1 MLLSL
6 KLQNLATIKELDV
19 EFSSGFSIMTGETG
33 AGKSIMI
40 DAILLVL
47 GGKGDP
53 GMVRSG
59 EEKATIEAV
68 FDLNRLK
75 GLREHLKES
84 GIEADE
90 ELIIRCL
97 VPRQGRQRRY
107 VNGATVTAEFLRSL
121 GKRLVNIHGQH
132 DNQALL
138 QVSSHLDFL
147 DGFGQLFPLR
157 ETVTQLHQ
165 QHQHLLQ
172 EQKRLLKRLEARNA
186 RMEELGWV
194 IEELEELQLQRG
206 EEEELQQ
213 EAHRL
218 SHTEKLSL
226 WFGQILAQ
234 LNDAEGSVLEQLES
248 VRRALEDAERVDPK
262 CSEMKNA
269 LESAL
274 FQVEDVHRLAG
285 RYTDSIEEDPERLA
299 WLNERLSRIQRIQR
313 KHRRDTSDAL
323 IDLLERSREEL
334 AELSHLD
341 EDGLELQRQ
350 VDATT
355 QELRLKAQ
363 ELSAARQEQA
373 VQLDQQIVHQLQE
386 LGMEKARFQT
396 QIEAADPEEELNA
409 IGPTGSDA
417 VEFLLSVNPGQDLR
431 SLVKVASGGELS
443 RIMLALKTVLTS
455 LDTVEILIFDEVD
468 TGISGR
474 VAEIVGLKLRELG
487 SRHQTLC
494 ITHLPQIAAFS
505 QQHYV
510 VTKEVK
516 GEQTFTH
523 IRLLKTTEEK
533 AQELAQLMGGQEIS
547 SNTLQLAREMLT
559 RAS

>member
-6 KLQNLATIKELDV
+6 KLQNLATIKELEV

-107 VNGATVTAEFLRSL
+107 INGATVTAEFLRSL

-138 QVSSHLDFL
+138 QVASHLDFL

-157 ETVTQLHQ
+157 EDVSLLHQ
-165 QHQHLLQ
+165 RHQQLLQ
-172 EQKRLLKRLEARNA
+172 EQRRLLKRLEARNA

-234 LNDAEGSVLEQLES
+234 LNDSEGSILEQLES
-248 VRRALEDAERVDPK
+248 VRRALEDAEQVDPK
-262 CSEMKNA
+262 CSDMKGA

-274 FQVEDVHRLAG
+274 FQVEDVHRLAS

-313 KHRRDTSDAL
+313 KHRRDTADAL
-323 IDLLERSREEL
+323 IDLLERSQEEL

-350 VDATT
+350 VDATA
-355 QELRLKAQ
+355 QQLRIQAQ
-363 ELSAARQEQA
+363 MLSAARQEQA
-373 VQLDQQIVHQLQE
+373 LLLDQQIVKQLQE
-386 LGMEKARFQT
+386 LGMSKARFQT
-396 QIEAADPEEELNA
+396 QVQTADASEDLSL
-409 IGPTGSDA
+409 IGPSGADA

-516 GEQTFTH
+516 AEQTFTH
-523 IRLLKTTEEK
+523 IRLLKTEEEK

-547 SNTLQLAREMLT
+547 SNTLELAREMLA